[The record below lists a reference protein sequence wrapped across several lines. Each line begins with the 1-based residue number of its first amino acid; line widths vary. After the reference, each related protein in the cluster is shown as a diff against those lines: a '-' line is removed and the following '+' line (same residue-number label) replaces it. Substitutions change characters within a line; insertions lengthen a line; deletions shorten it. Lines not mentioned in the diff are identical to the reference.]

1 MGQKL
6 DSIDETRIFLRPP
19 AQTAQDPSL
28 LGAEGQPRAGI
39 LARHLD
45 HLLFLHVIVALLAP
59 HGRVGARQVR
69 QQRAVDPTL
78 IEAPQK
84 AQTVLLQARQW
95 LQDDRRLASCC
106 PYLGSPTSGSSM
118 MRGSFSLAALD
129 VGEPGGDA
137 GGEKGSYST
146 AGTASGSEK
155 SAKLGRRR
163 PGGSKDLRWP
173 SKSWLR
179 LAPNS
184 ALATC
189 GSNLG
194 RSNQALFDPGPRP
207 CLRPYTV
214 LQLTFKAKH
223 GVASSHDWLPCCRA

>member
-78 IEAPQK
+78 IEAPQE

-179 LAPNS
+179 LAPLGS
-184 ALATC
+184 QQRARHLWIQPRALQSST
-189 GSNLG
+189 
-194 RSNQALFDPGPRP
+194 
-207 CLRPYTV
+207 LRPRAPAV
-214 LQLTFKAKH
+214 LEALHCSAAHVQGEARRSLK
-223 GVASSHDWLPCCRA
+223 P